1 MRIGIGWTEMGD
13 SEPTHDNPRNTR
25 NLPAVGPANEVMR
38 PISENWLTRAIRALF
53 GWKPGSVRD
62 DLQVVLDA
70 STPDEVGFSAT
81 VRTMLRNILGLHE
94 RRIADVMIHRADI
107 VAVKRDIPLGELMGV
122 FESAAHSRLVVYNE
136 TLDDPEGIVHIRDL
150 LAFMTARARVPD
162 TGKAKR
168 KKPLPAGLD
177 LRAVDLALPLADANI
192 IRKLLFV
199 PPSMRA
205 IDLLAQMQA
214 SRIHLALVV
223 DEYGGTDGLVS
234 IEDIVEQ
241 IVGEI
246 DDEHDSDEPPAIVR
260 QADNSFIADARAS
273 LDDVRSVIGDEFV
286 TGEAGEGVETL
297 GGYLVT
303 HVGRLPVRGEVISGP
318 GNFEIEV
325 LDADPRRVKRLR
337 ISTRKERPAPR
348 SQREIRRREAA
359 SETGQAQAGDAA
371 SPPPSDGTGSQ

>member
-1 MRIGIGWTEMGD
+1 MPD
-13 SEPTHDNPRNTR
+13 SDPTNDNPKNTR
-25 NLPAVGPANEVMR
+25 NLPAVVQDGEVLRPAA
-38 PISENWLTRAIRALF
+38 ENWLTRAIRSLF

-70 STPDEVGFSAT
+70 STPDETGFSAIE
-81 VRTMLRNILGLHE
+81 RTMLRNILGLHE
-94 RRIADVMIHRADI
+94 QRIADVMIHRADI
-107 VAVKRDIPLGELMGV
+107 VAVKRDISLGELMSL
-122 FESAAHSRLVVYNE
+122 FESAAHSRLVVYDE
-136 TLDDPEGIVHIRDL
+136 TLDDPVGIVHIRDL
-150 LAFMTARARVPD
+150 LAFMTAKARIAVPS
-162 TGKAKR
+162 KAKR

-177 LRAVDLALPLADANI
+177 LRAVDLTMPLTETNI
-192 IRKLLFV
+192 IRKLLYV

-246 DDEHDSDEPPAIVR
+246 DDEHDSDEPPSIVK
-260 QADNSFIADARAS
+260 QGDSFIADARAS
-273 LDDVRSVIGDEFV
+273 LDDVRTMIGDDFV
-286 TGEAGEGVETL
+286 TGEAGEEVETL

-337 ISTRKERPAPR
+337 IGIRKERPTARPR
-348 SQREIRRREAA
+348 ETRRR
-359 SETGQAQAGDAA
+359 DAA
-371 SPPPSDGTGSQ
+371 SDSAAQANDNITPPTTGDGTASS